1 MSLDKRNWIL
11 AGSAIALLFVL
22 AALLAALSGE
32 RRADVILRR
41 PSTFFTDSSGARALF
56 LVMKKL
62 LPAVDQWRQPLTRL
76 PLPSSENS
84 SSTLIIGGPLMPMS
98 YAEAEHLDRWLS
110 HGGQLILASADGW
123 PLRER
128 RASQK
133 ERQENADPQEPAEPQ
148 DDRKGSVKSP
158 TYLSNRA
165 PTVQWTKAKSPI
177 HRATGRSVPAAP
189 LNLRLERHF
198 SSTGDL
204 NVIAAAADDTALAVE
219 LPVGQGR
226 IIAVAD
232 PMAISN
238 GALRSADNAVWLVT
252 LAGAWGNGRVLFNEF
267 HHGFGE
273 KRGAARLAW
282 AFSQTPWGWCL
293 WQIAAAGLLYVFA
306 YQRRFGRISE
316 PFLPDHSNPL
326 DLVQARAG
334 IFQAAAAQWLAI
346 NLIMQNLGQ
355 ELSQSRGRVVDV
367 ATLNAQTG
375 KKSVIRDHAGQL
387 TELQSLAAK
396 AERGERLSDPEFVK
410 VGKLAGTW
418 LQGQKSG
425 AANLKESNSL

>member
-1 MSLDKRNWIL
+1 MSSDKRNWIL
-11 AGSAIALLFVL
+11 ASSAIALLFVL

-32 RRADVILRR
+32 RRTDVILRR
-41 PSTFFTDSSGARALF
+41 PSTFFTDASGARALL

-84 SSTLIIGGPLMPMS
+84 SSTLIVGGPLMPMS

-128 RASQK
+128 KASHK
-133 ERQENADPQEPAEPQ
+133 DRDENADPQKPAEPQ
-148 DDRKGSVKSP
+148 DDRKGSAKGP

-165 PTVQWTKAKSPI
+165 PTMQWTKAKLPI
-177 HRATGRSVPAAP
+177 HRATGTSVPAAP
-189 LNLRLERHF
+189 LNLRFERHF

-204 NVIAAAADDTALAVE
+204 NVIAAAADNTALAVE

-226 IIAVAD
+226 IIAIAD

-238 GALRSADNAVWLVT
+238 GALRAADNAVWLVT
-252 LAGAWGNGRVLFNEF
+252 LAGAWGNGRVLFDEF

-273 KRGAARLAW
+273 KRGAVRLAW
-282 AFSQTPWGWCL
+282 AFSRTPWGWCL

-306 YQRRFGRISE
+306 CQRRFGRISE
-316 PFLPDHSNPL
+316 PSLPDHSNPL

-334 IFQAAAAQWLAI
+334 IFHAAAAQWLAV
-346 NLIMQNLGQ
+346 NLIMQNLAQ
-355 ELSQSRGRVVDV
+355 ELSHSHGRVVDV

-375 KKSVIRDHAGQL
+375 KNPVIRDRAGPL

-396 AERGERLSDPEFVK
+396 AERGERLSDREFVE
-410 VGKLAGTW
+410 VGKLAGTL
-418 LQGQKSG
+418 LQGQKSS
-425 AANLKESNSL
+425 AANL